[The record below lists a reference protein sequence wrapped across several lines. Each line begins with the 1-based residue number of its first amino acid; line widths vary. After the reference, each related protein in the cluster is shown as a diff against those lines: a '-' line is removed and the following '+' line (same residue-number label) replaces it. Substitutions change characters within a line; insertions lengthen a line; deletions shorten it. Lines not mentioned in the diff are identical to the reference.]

1 MKLSTAFLPPS
12 FHHILTATR
21 DIVNKPVQHARSLA
35 NELERK
41 TANLNKTKKHTM
53 LALICLFAF
62 LAVGTI
68 SGAASLRRDDDGAP
82 APAPAD
88 PEKAASSRYSTAM
101 VFSIIA
107 REQGIMLNDTTPG
120 SALQS
125 GIVQKAFAAYI
136 DYYGVNDQIQEYID
150 RSAAAVA
157 TYMANTIDDIKDWP
171 LDRFSNA
178 NAMLAA
184 GGDQNPAY
192 AHALDALRDSL
203 RVNPRNEKDG
213 LWYWESYPEWSY
225 LDGMYSLG
233 PFVALDSR
241 QGRQGNSSSS
251 GGNAT
256 TLGSGGAAAAAGA
269 LDDMRLQFRLLW
281 EHCYNGTTG
290 LLVHGYDASRRAS
303 WAGRATGASGVVWGR
318 SLGWF
323 AMALVDTLELLYG
336 RGTPGA
342 GGEPLLAMYQRLV
355 PAVVGHAD
363 RKSGGWYQV
372 VDMPRRGGNY
382 VESSATAMLAYA
394 LLKGARLGYL
404 DPSDLSAAREAGRAA
419 YGLLAREFV
428 TREEGGV
435 LCWGGTVGVCS
446 LNSSATYDVR
456 FRPPSR
462 SLFPP
467 LLPNHLPLLRPRD
480 CFLADICTFP
490 FAVLRDAA
498 HRSQQRPRLRGLH
511 PGLARGREPQRQPL

>member
-1 MKLSTAFLPPS
+1 
-12 FHHILTATR
+12 
-21 DIVNKPVQHARSLA
+21 
-35 NELERK
+35 
-41 TANLNKTKKHTM
+41 M

-68 SGAASLRRDDDGAP
+68 SGAASLRSDDDGAP
-82 APAPAD
+82 APAGPQK
-88 PEKAASSRYSTAM
+88 ESSSRYSTAM

-125 GIVQKAFAAYI
+125 GIVQKALAAYI
-136 DYYGVNDQIQEYID
+136 DYYGVNDDIQGYID

-178 NAMLAA
+178 NVMLAA
-184 GGDQNPAY
+184 GGDENPAY

-241 QGRQGNSSSS
+241 QDLANDNGNVT
-251 GGNAT
+251 NAT
-256 TLGSGGAAAAAGA
+256 TFGNGGPAAAAGA

-303 WAGRATGASGVVWGR
+303 WAGRATGASAVVWGR

-323 AMALVDTLELLYG
+323 AMGLVDTLELLYG

-342 GGEPLLAMYQRLV
+342 GGEPLLTMYQRLV
-355 PAVVGHAD
+355 PGVVGHAD

-372 VDMPRRGGNY
+372 IDMPRRQGNY

-435 LCWGGTVGVCS
+435 LCWAGTVGVCS

-456 FRPPSR
+456 FRPNLTLIHDPKLLGDS
-462 SLFPP
+462 PP
-467 LLPNHLPLLRPRD
+467 
-480 CFLADICTFP
+480 T
-490 FAVLRDAA
+490 
-498 HRSQQRPRLRGLH
+498 GLI
-511 PGLARGREPQRQPL
+511 PC